1 MFLLAIL
8 WASFLLPLPTT
19 AILRLKL
26 QRWSPEDADYW
37 IKADSKCEAEIT
49 SYLINNRTEVCPT
62 PCACAA
68 DCILDG
74 IPGTLE
80 SNYASA
86 QVVLGLIPA
95 VMLLIGPSIAE
106 VAVISTRRPLSAVLV
121 ALGCPTTYLGRVF
134 RRVDVR
140 EPLDFK
146 DRSVVGTKLGKY
158 LTKKYSGSAAA
169 SDTSDTT
176 QTPKHQAIGH
186 AVDLAMYAIAFL
198 AIANGVQISV
208 YTDLRTISGWRC
220 GALFMPMVWFL
231 MSVVERGWGMIA
243 ARVQSWSARNLASAH
258 TGTEP
263 QSTPQSNSKLYN
275 MRLLLLRLQSLF
287 RSNFYKQLSGAEP
300 TLWSEFLFWI
310 AQASAL
316 VHMIFDIFELSSL
329 VFISALES
337 VQVFARFALSIVL
350 CQIVVQDELAI
361 IRAEFKYQPS
371 TRSTDVAS
379 TRRDNHTG
387 SSEQVMLSDVTR
399 TVRRTRSH
407 QSSGSSIEV
416 ARVGGVSASTGAI
429 VPND

>member
-1 MFLLAIL
+1 MA
-8 WASFLLPLPTT
+8 
-19 AILRLKL
+19 
-26 QRWSPEDADYW
+26 
-37 IKADSKCEAEIT
+37 
-49 SYLINNRTEVCPT
+49 
-62 PCACAA
+62 
-68 DCILDG
+68 G
-74 IPGTLE
+74 
-80 SNYASA
+80 
-86 QVVLGLIPA
+86 
-95 VMLLIGPSIAE
+95 
-106 VAVISTRRPLSAVLV
+106 LV

-134 RRVDVR
+134 RRVDNR

-158 LTKKYSGSAAA
+158 LTKKYSGNAAA

-176 QTPKHQAIGH
+176 QTQKHQAIGH

-198 AIANGVQISV
+198 AIAKGVQISV

-231 MSVVERGWGMIA
+231 MSVVEHGWGMIA
-243 ARVQSWSARNLASAH
+243 ARVQSWSARELASAH
-258 TGTEP
+258 TGMEP
-263 QSTPQSNSKLYN
+263 QSTPQSNSRLCN
-275 MRLLLLRLQSLF
+275 MRLLPSRLRSLF
-287 RSNFYKQLSGAEP
+287 RSDLYKQLSDAEP
-300 TLWSEFLFWI
+300 KLWSEFLFWI

-316 VHMIFDIFELSSL
+316 VHMIFGIFELSSL
-329 VFISALES
+329 VFISGLES

-350 CQIVVQDELAI
+350 CQIVVQVELAI
-361 IRAEFKYQPS
+361 IRAELKYPPS